1 MTAAEAV
8 PAFIPARE
16 LPNGANFYS
25 PVGMYEFQ
33 AEHVAEGYLRTNPG
47 GDQGL
52 VVVWDTGLG
61 KTIYAMALAALL
73 FEDGQI
79 DQVIVAAEKNKII
92 DWRNEFEA
100 FTTLAAHVYHGQG
113 RQKRLEKVGTP
124 HVLVSTYDTLRTDL
138 VTYKDV
144 PGRKSKKAFDGPL
157 MDALGLRGRRTLWIF
172 DEITALKGRGSQRHK
187 AFDYVLKETRKT
199 AWQRAM
205 GLTATPIERDI
216 EDTYNIGRLVAP
228 ARSLTVAEFEKI
240 FTNGRDPYQR
250 YVYKPGSSERFGD
263 HFRPICL
270 IKHKTDPDVIEQFPK
285 QVEKALWL
293 PLEPEHRQFYHA
305 VQEMLFDGEGV
316 PPKYEDLALTILRMS
331 AGHPASHLYANNE
344 LSRMIVDIVGRDRL
358 LEVPSTKSA
367 ELIQRFKPLIKG
379 QGEQVIVFSFF
390 GRSVLRCVGK
400 DLRDAGFAV
409 VEYHGGQ
416 SLAQNEQ
423 AKNTFISGDA
433 EILLASDA
441 ASQGLNL
448 QNAGYVFEYE
458 SARTYARR
466 TQRINR
472 VHRIS
477 STRPSVSC
485 YTCIAEGTIEEPI
498 ARKMLQR
505 NKVHDHLVGGSVEM
519 GYVSADERRLL
530 LEFGRKG

>member
-1 MTAAEAV
+1 VTAAEAV

-25 PVGMYEFQ
+25 PRGLFPFQ

-47 GDQGL
+47 GEQGL
-52 VVVWDTGLG
+52 AVIWDTGLG
-61 KTIYAMALAALL
+61 KTIFGMALATLL

-79 DQVIVAAEKNKII
+79 DQVIVVAEKNKIV
-92 DWRNEFEA
+92 DWRDDFEA
-100 FTTLAAHVYHGQG
+100 FTTLATHIYHGQG

-138 VTYKDV
+138 VAYKDV
-144 PGRKSKKAFDGPL
+144 PNRKSKKAFDGPL
-157 MDALGLRGRRTLWIF
+157 METLGLRGRRTLWIF

-199 AWQRAM
+199 AWQRVIGA
-205 GLTATPIERDI
+205 TATPVERDI
-216 EDTYNIGRLVAP
+216 EDSYNIGRLVAP

-240 FTNGRDPYQR
+240 FTSGRDIYQR
-250 YVYKPGSSERFGD
+250 HVYKPGAAERFGD

-270 IKHKTDPDVIEQFPK
+270 IKHKTDPDVIAQFPK
-285 QVEKALWL
+285 QIEKALWL
-293 PLEPEHRQFYHA
+293 PLESEHRQFYRA
-305 VQEMLFDGEGV
+305 VQEMLFDGDSV
-316 PPKYEDLALTILRMS
+316 PERYESLAVTILRMS
-331 AGHPASHLYANNE
+331 AGHPTSHLYASNE
-344 LSRMIVDIVGRDRL
+344 LSQMIVDIVGADRL
-358 LEVPSTKSA
+358 REIPSTKSI
-367 ELIQRFKPLIKG
+367 ELIQRFKPLIHG

-390 GRSVLRCVGK
+390 GRSVLRAVGE
-400 DLRDAGFAV
+400 DLRTAGFSVA
-409 VEYHGGQ
+409 EYHGGQ
-416 SLAQNEQ
+416 SLSQNEHS
-423 AKNTFISGDA
+423 KNAFVAGDA
-433 EILLASDA
+433 QILLASDA

-477 STRPSVSC
+477 SDRASVSC
-485 YTCIAEGTIEEPI
+485 YTCIVEGTVEEPI

-505 NKVHDHLVGGSVEM
+505 NKEHDHLVGGAVED

-530 LEFGRKG
+530 LGFGRKG

>member
-1 MTAAEAV
+1 VTAAEAA
-8 PAFIPARE
+8 PAFAPARE

-25 PVGMYEFQ
+25 PRGLFGFQ
-33 AEHVAEGYLRTNPG
+33 ADHVAEGYLRTNPG

-52 VVVWDTGLG
+52 VIVWDTGLG
-61 KTIYAMALAALL
+61 KTIYGMALAALL

-79 DQVIVAAEKNKII
+79 DQAIVVAEKNKIV
-92 DWRNEFEA
+92 DWRAEFEQ
-100 FTTLAAHVYHGQG
+100 FTTLTAHVYHGQG
-113 RQKRLEKVGTP
+113 RQKRLEKAGTP
-124 HVLVSTYDTLRTDL
+124 HVLISTYDTLRTDL
-138 VTYKDV
+138 VTYKEV
-144 PGRKSKKAFDGPL
+144 PNRKSKKAFDGPL
-157 MDALGLRGRRTLWIF
+157 MDTLGLRGRRTLWIF
-172 DEITALKGRGSQRHK
+172 DEITAVKGRGSQRHK

-199 AWQRAM
+199 AWQRVM

-216 EDTYNIGRLVAP
+216 EDSYNIGRLVAP
-228 ARSLTVAEFEKI
+228 ARSMIVADFEKAY
-240 FTNGRDPYQR
+240 TEGRDMYQR
-250 YVYKPGSSERFGD
+250 YVYRKAASEMFAER
-263 HFRPICL
+263 FRPICL

-293 PLEPEHRQFYHA
+293 PLETEHRQFYRA

-316 PPKYEDLALTILRMS
+316 PQRLEDLAVTILRMT
-331 AGHPASHLYANNE
+331 AGHPASHLYAHND
-344 LSRMIVDIVGRDRL
+344 LSKMIVDIVGEKRL
-358 LEVPSTKSA
+358 LEIPSTKSI
-367 ELIQRFKPLIKG
+367 ELAQRLKPLTKG
-379 QGEQVIVFSFF
+379 QGEQAIIFSFF
-390 GRSVLRCVGK
+390 GRSVLRCVADDMRG
-400 DLRDAGFAV
+400 AGFTVA
-409 VEYHGGQ
+409 EYHGGQ
-416 SLAQNEQ
+416 SLSQNEA
-423 AKNTFISGDA
+423 AKKAFIAGDV
-433 EILLASDA
+433 ELLLASDA

-477 STRPSVSC
+477 SERGSVSC
-485 YTCIAEGTIEEPI
+485 YTCIAEGTVEEPI

-505 NKVHDHLVGGSVEM
+505 NKEHDHLVGGDVEN